1 MQMMF
6 KLIATS
12 CLCCNENLLKHYELL
27 KDSGFNI
34 QLEDSDY
41 PTKCFIEL
49 NTLEDVLRLRE
60 VLDMEIII
68 HNLFKELTIEIYD
81 DYRE

>member
-1 MQMMF
+1 MKF

-12 CLCCNENLLKHYELL
+12 CLCCNTNLLCHYELL

-41 PTKCFIEL
+41 PTKCFIEI
-49 NTLEDVLRLRE
+49 NTLEDLLRLRE
-60 VLDMEIII
+60 VLDIEIII

>member
-1 MQMMF
+1 MKF

-12 CLCCNENLLKHYELL
+12 CLCCNTNLLKHYELL

-49 NTLEDVLRLRE
+49 NTLEDILKLRE

-68 HNLFKELTIEIYD
+68 HNMFKSLSIIIIYF
-81 DYRE
+81 YC